1 MDSPPPAELD
11 RLFDSSS
18 PYARSAVGSL
28 EGALGGAVQAAGEFG
43 VSVSSSDAES
53 AAVRSFFRAFEAA
66 DFVEWPAWRRLASV
80 LSGNGGCFGL
90 SGPRGAGKSWL
101 MLRAVEE
108 ARKKGGIGVWYP
120 SPSEYDP
127 MSFVASLSYN
137 VAGEII
143 RQLSGS
149 DRNLRSEL
157 RRKFAVTAGLLTLF
171 CLLLFTRALGSWYA
185 FGPWFMGGAVLVL
198 AGLVLSRRRPSS
210 SRIAYVG
217 AAVLFAIAIANV
229 GAHPHYI
236 RYAYRSFLLADTATG
251 IAVLVAIAA
260 AIAARDAWR
269 RRGSL
274 TAEPA
279 PQLMR
284 DASLLRDRVR
294 YSSTRREGTE
304 FGAEAGRSGLVGRF
318 SRSREQELIERPLT
332 LSGLIHDFRSL
343 VALAGQVTGTVVVA
357 IDELDKISDPNN
369 VRELLRDIKGI
380 FEVPRVHFLV
390 SVSHEAAR
398 ALNLGAVLERDEFNS
413 SFYTVIDLPPFD
425 PWYCDRLLQTRQAD
439 AQEGLG
445 LVLGVIA
452 GGNPRE
458 VLRLADLS
466 SSQLCPDGWNPRQH
480 AVLTAM
486 RSEALGFRLDAIS
499 GLASNELPA
508 LSEDE
513 KVGVYKALPE
523 AAFTPTE
530 FAELARTLMEDA
542 WKPQWA
548 DSAWQARYERE
559 WQKLLVRMFAS
570 SKVLDVGPQATREGQ
585 DTDNGVM
592 LLDLQRA
599 TVMAS
604 HSAAVARLM
613 LSQRPE
619 FTLGESS

>member
-1 MDSPPPAELD
+1 
-11 RLFDSSS
+11 
-18 PYARSAVGSL
+18 
-28 EGALGGAVQAAGEFG
+28 
-43 VSVSSSDAES
+43 
-53 AAVRSFFRAFEAA
+53 
-66 DFVEWPAWRRLASV
+66 
-80 LSGNGGCFGL
+80 
-90 SGPRGAGKSWL
+90 
-101 MLRAVEE
+101 MLRAVED
-108 ARKKGGIGVWYP
+108 ARGKGGIGVWYP

-127 MSFVASLSYN
+127 MSFVASLTYN

-143 RQLSGS
+143 HELGASE
-149 DRNLRSEL
+149 RNLRSEL
-157 RRKFAVTAGLLTLF
+157 RKGFGLTATLLALF
-171 CLLLFTRALGSWYA
+171 LLLVFARALGSWSA
-185 FGPWFMGGAVLVL
+185 FGPWLIASVLFFL
-198 AGLVLSRRRPSS
+198 AGFALSRRRHSVA
-210 SRIAYVG
+210 RFAYGG
-217 AAVLFAIAIANV
+217 AAVLLVIAIANV
-229 GAHPHYI
+229 GAHVYYI
-236 RYAYRSFLLADTATG
+236 PYVTRPYVLAGAATG
-251 IAVLVAIAA
+251 VAVLVVIAA

-269 RRGSL
+269 RKASL
-274 TAEPA
+274 AAEPA
-279 PQLMR
+279 PQLLR

-304 FGAEAGRSGLVGRF
+304 LGAEAGRSGLVGRF
-318 SRSREQELIERPLT
+318 SRSHEQELIERPLT

-343 VALAGQVTGTVVVA
+343 VAQAGQVTGTVVVA

-425 PWYCDRLLQTRQAD
+425 PWYCDLLLQTRQAD

-499 GLASNELPA
+499 GPASNGLPA

-523 AAFTPTE
+523 AAFTPSE

-548 DSAWQARYERE
+548 DSAWKARYERE

-570 SKVLDVGPQATREGQ
+570 SKVLDVGPEMAREGQ
-585 DTDNGVM
+585 DTNNGVM

-613 LSQRPE
+613 LSQRRE
-619 FTLGESS
+619 FNLFERS